1 MNSTMTAEKVR
12 AGQPYLYRKNGLP
25 SEVYE
30 IRMNDNV
37 EHNALNEALAAT
49 MERYPYF
56 KVRFEEHEGDFYAVE
71 NDLSIEAY
79 ESEEL
84 IPLGGAENNYY
95 LMSISFEIVD
105 CVPEHP
111 EMRRMAYHK

>member
-56 KVRFEEHEGDFYAVE
+56 KVRLLCILQK
-71 NDLSIEAY
+71 NDKQAQMQIQAHLSLLFIDQ
-79 ESEEL
+79 
-84 IPLGGAENNYY
+84 PFD
-95 LMSISFEIVD
+95 MSPAHSTVSANSSPKI
-105 CVPEHP
+105 
-111 EMRRMAYHK
+111 